1 MLLII
6 ASGNPYNSNYCT
18 EDGQVI
24 YKVDS
29 PFKLVGRTAT
39 ISKKEPTD
47 ESLTDTHDQF
57 TRIGQ
62 IEFNALMPSR
72 ITWKGETKDTSAF
85 FRKGEKKMGS
95 WLRKVS
101 RIFKGP
107 DGVEYRWDIGR
118 SPSNLPTL
126 YLNTDP
132 NTIIAKYR
140 KKHLSSGGVAAA
152 QQGHG
157 VAGSNTVATLE
168 ISEPGEHMADII
180 VITLAYIEKL
190 RRGTQAV

>member
-18 EDGQVI
+18 EDGQVF

-57 TRIGQ
+57 ARIGQ

-85 FRKGEKKMGS
+85 FRKGEKQWVAGS
-95 WLRKVS
+95 GRS

-140 KKHLSSGGVAAA
+140 KKHLSSGGIAAA

-157 VAGSNTVATLE
+157 VAGSTVATLE